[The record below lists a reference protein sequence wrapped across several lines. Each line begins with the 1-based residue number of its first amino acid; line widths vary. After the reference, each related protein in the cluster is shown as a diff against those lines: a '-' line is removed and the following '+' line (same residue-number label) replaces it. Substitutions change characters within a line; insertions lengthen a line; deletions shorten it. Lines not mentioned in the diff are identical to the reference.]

1 MSEFQ
6 WDEHNVAHL
15 AKHQI
20 EPEEVEQVI
29 LNRPIDLGSH
39 LRDGEERTAQL
50 GETNARRI
58 LHVISTMRGEKVRV
72 ITSWPANERSRRY
85 YLSLK
90 RSGNVGRTEEDDLR
104 E

>member
-1 MSEFQ
+1 
-6 WDEHNVAHL
+6 
-15 AKHQI
+15 
-20 EPEEVEQVI
+20 
-29 LNRPIDLGSH
+29 
-39 LRDGEERTAQL
+39 
-50 GETNARRI
+50 
-58 LHVISTMRGEKVRV
+58 V